1 LSRGSLNMSSLGL
14 DGGSET
20 ASSSG
25 VTNTGHLAQMIPYFH
40 KGGGD
45 HLFFKPWVPSSPGA
59 IAGASFALVF
69 LAILERFVNGVRGR
83 LEGYWASR

>member
-1 LSRGSLNMSSLGL
+1 MSSLDH
-14 DGGSET
+14 DGGSGT
-20 ASSSG
+20 TSSSG
-25 VTNTGHLAQMIPYFH
+25 VTPTGHSDQMIPYFH

-45 HLFFKPWVPSSPGA
+45 HLFFKPWAPSSPGA